1 MDNDTEI
8 LTNGGSQEIY
18 FDDSY
23 KVYLTDESIGTVD
36 IRFVEQGLN
45 DWVVHAN
52 FKKEGNTEVK
62 KKGTLIKNREI
73 TVLVS
78 VFKTFLK
85 RDC

>member
-1 MDNDTEI
+1 MDNDTKI

-52 FKKEGNTEVK
+52 FKKEGNVN
-62 KKGTLIKNREI
+62 GDGA
-73 TVLVS
+73 
-78 VFKTFLK
+78 F
-85 RDC
+85 